1 MDPSGKLW
9 VLLHLPVF
17 GSVSKSGPSKLGTI
31 VSNNPAI
38 ADACV
43 RTPALCIEGQALGS
57 HEFTPPSQL
66 CILELVVNVSG
77 EVLQDVVRRRCDV
90 LRIEMRHSSSYW
102 MMKRICRHI
111 PCRYCNQQ
119 TPEHC
124 EISCHFPSFFSALAA
139 LCSFPNLHPFW
150 FLSPS
155 RKNSVSRTTLE
166 KDDDAAKWTW
176 WS

>member
-1 MDPSGKLW
+1 
-9 VLLHLPVF
+9 
-17 GSVSKSGPSKLGTI
+17 
-31 VSNNPAI
+31 
-38 ADACV
+38 
-43 RTPALCIEGQALGS
+43 
-57 HEFTPPSQL
+57 
-66 CILELVVNVSG
+66 
-77 EVLQDVVRRRCDV
+77 
-90 LRIEMRHSSSYW
+90 

-119 TPEHC
+119 TPEDC

-139 LCSFPNLHPFW
+139 LCSFSSLQPFW

-155 RKNSVSRTTLE
+155 RKNSVSRATLE